1 MACMKVYI
9 SADLEGVLG
18 VTSPHQCFPTADP
31 AGYHQAV
38 NQLVLELNTVIS
50 AFQQHNVMDITV
62 NDAHGYMANL
72 APLHLPNHVRLLT
85 GKPKA
90 YAMSAGLDSTYT
102 MACYIGYHSKV
113 GTENGVLCHTFHDQ
127 IWDVSVNGV
136 SLGEGGFNA
145 LYAGIEHQVP
155 VALVSGDAAFCA
167 ELQALLPNVTMVVT
181 KQGLSFSAAL
191 HESWD
196 TLNQRY
202 VNAVGSVCKTSPPK
216 PLHWPAPYEL
226 TVTLATTQGAD
237 IACTLPWL
245 TRINGRQF
253 GYTAPSF
260 ATVYKALQSVYAIL
274 AYPATPAASHLD

>member
-1 MACMKVYI
+1 MKVYI
-9 SADLEGVLG
+9 SSDLEGVLG

-38 NQLVLELNTVIS
+38 NQLVLELNTVIA
-50 AFQQHNVMDITV
+50 AFQRHGVTDVTV

-90 YAMSAGLDSTYT
+90 CAMSAGLDATYN

-113 GTENGVLCHTFHDQ
+113 GTQNGVLCHTFHDQ
-127 IWDVSVNGV
+127 LWDVEINGV
-136 SLGEGGFNA
+136 SLGEGGINA

-155 VALVSGDAAFCA
+155 VALASGDTALCL
-167 ELQALLPNVTMVVT
+167 ELNQLLPELTTVTT

-191 HESWD
+191 HEPWD
-196 TLNQRY
+196 VLRQRY
-202 VNAVGSVCKTSPPK
+202 DMAVDYICQNQPGK
-216 PLHWPAPYEL
+216 PLQWPAPFQL
-226 TVTLATTQGAD
+226 TVTLATTQAAD
-237 IACTLPWL
+237 IACTMPWL
-245 TRINGRQF
+245 SRLDGRQVGF
-253 GYTAPSF
+253 TTTSF
-260 ATVYKALQSVYAIL
+260 STLYKALQSIYAIL